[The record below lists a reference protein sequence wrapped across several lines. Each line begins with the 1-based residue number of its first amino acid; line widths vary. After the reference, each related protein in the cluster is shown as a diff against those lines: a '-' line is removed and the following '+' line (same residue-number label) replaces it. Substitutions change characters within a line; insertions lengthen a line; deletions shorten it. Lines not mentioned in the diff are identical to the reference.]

1 MAKSQ
6 PMTNQNEKASGA
18 SSAPLDPE
26 DREALERA
34 QPDSSGNQGPALSSP
49 GEGGPKGAPSPTPQA
64 QLFAGHVAMLCNEFF
79 LKKFGAENGLSGGM
93 LDAIK
98 LDTAAAIDLYLPN
111 VDAKPGMFSAL
122 VLIGHYIQ
130 CARNQQTV
138 KPLASSDR
146 AEPEKQPS

>member
-1 MAKSQ
+1 MKNPS
-6 PMTNQNEKASGA
+6 EKAS
-18 SSAPLDPE
+18 SDSNAPLDKE
-26 DREALERA
+26 DREALTRA
-34 QPDSSGNQGPALSSP
+34 QGETLDSSGNQGPALSSP
-49 GEGGPKGAPSPTPQA
+49 GEGGPKGSPSPTPQA

-79 LKKFGAENGLSGGM
+79 LRKFGPENGLSSGM

-122 VLIGHYIQ
+122 VVIGHYIQ
-130 CARNQQTV
+130 CARNKPTV
-138 KPLASSDR
+138 TPLESSVK